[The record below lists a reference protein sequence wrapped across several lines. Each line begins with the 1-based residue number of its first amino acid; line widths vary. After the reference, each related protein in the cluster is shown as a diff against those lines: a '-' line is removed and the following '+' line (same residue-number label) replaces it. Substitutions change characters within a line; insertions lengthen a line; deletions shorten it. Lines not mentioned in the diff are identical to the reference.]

1 MYKSLIKKIMY
12 ADIPIGNALD
22 IGISGTEVQRGWP
35 DLVVYFLWERR
46 CSSVQEGGGDLKVVL
61 HFQSMI

>member
-46 CSSVQEGGGDLKVVL
+46 CSSVQEGAE
-61 HFQSMI
+61 I